1 MGKIPKKILEI
12 EDLVFVLPEGFHG
25 NIIDALTEIIAYIK
39 SRTASDNSCT
49 DNKYEVQLADDKVS
63 LLKIVENDFD
73 HRVSL
78 KFSFFEYDE
87 DEATYTP
94 KKEIE

>member
-39 SRTASDNSCT
+39 NKTASGNNGTEND
-49 DNKYEVQLADDKVS
+49 YEVQLADDKVS

-73 HRVSL
+73 NRVSL

>member
-39 SRTASDNSCT
+39 TKVASGKTSTNNDY
-49 DNKYEVQLADDKVS
+49 KVHLADDKVS
-63 LLKIVENDFD
+63 LLTIVENDFD
-73 HRVSL
+73 DRVSL

-87 DEATYTP
+87 EAESYTP
-94 KKEIE
+94 KKEIK